1 MNKIELLITLP
12 MCYLLLTLFSTVIN
26 SFTRIRLT
34 LLYTAFVSIT
44 LIIAIAEDVEIKLL
58 FYEQNRTLL

>member
-26 SFTRIRLT
+26 SFTPIRLT
-34 LLYTAFVSIT
+34 ILYTAFVNIT
-44 LIIAIAEDVEIKLL
+44 LIIAKAEDVEIKLL